1 MGIGSATWVL
11 LALMTQGQGH
21 LAEPDPVDPLAPAP
35 PPAKP
40 GMPELRGDCPEAE
53 TFQGTEVE
61 RAGWCAAQ
69 AGELKSMRTLAN
81 QALNADE
88 RSFRAHFLMGY
99 VQHLGEGNLPKA
111 LFHLQQAE
119 TLFIERYGERP
130 SLTDSPWRV
139 YHRILHQLI
148 HLLGEM
154 DAHEDKIHY
163 VDEIRRRLDLDY
175 APFKSWPLLKLG
187 RFDEARQ
194 IATEAIESDDAWN
207 QAVGLT
213 ALCAVESELRNRQAA
228 YDACQKAAERVQGSA
243 MDGSIELSNAGAASE
258 EMFKFDEAERLYQE
272 AARRPAEGSVN
283 PFGRLVRLYLR
294 QGRFSEAMSAWRE
307 MKTYRSQRPGSYLD
321 QQDQA
326 EADLIGASLLLVA
339 GRSDEAQ
346 KRTGVTVKR
355 PDRQGTSSANA
366 EQNEA
371 GAAVMDRAA
380 KLDAAR
386 QLEERA
392 AVSTWKDALP
402 LWIESLGLR
411 FEAWRSGRKAAE
423 VLANPERLVTSLRPE
438 CPGSIEL
445 PSWLDGDL
453 IALTGPGVA
462 LAAIQEAR
470 AEETLPEALKE
481 PIFWALEAEAH
492 LLAGDEDLAQQLAKQ
507 ALDGLGKGDGLM
519 RARAAALLAESA
531 RQNGDVDAA
540 LAAYRLVLAL
550 DPGVLRRLGFRLP
563 VQLEA
568 AGTGPVTRAVELLGS
583 SPLFELE
590 PWGFGLRVGEAEAE
604 LLLPDGSVVNTIRVP
619 ANAGQK
625 DDDEGAA
632 RRIAKAVQRELLVPN
647 IDITQSDIRSLDGSL
662 GTGKATEELKSIL
675 EEVGK

>member
-1 MGIGSATWVL
+1 MAGPAAIL
-11 LALMTQGQGH
+11 LLTLVAQGPEQ
-21 LAEPDPVDPLAPAP
+21 LVEPEGVHPPTAP
-35 PPAKP
+35 PHPAVP
-40 GMPELRGDCPEAE
+40 GMPELNGDCPEAE
-53 TFQGTEVE
+53 LFQGTAVE
-61 RAGWCAAQ
+61 RAAWCAAQ
-69 AGELKSMRTLAN
+69 RGEWKSMRTLAN
-81 QALNADE
+81 QALLADE

-111 LFHLQQAE
+111 LFHLQRAE
-119 TLFIERYGERP
+119 ALFIEAYGERP
-130 SLTDSPWRV
+130 SLTNSPYRV

-154 DAHEDKIHY
+154 DAHEEKIRY

-194 IATEAIESDDAWN
+194 IAQDAIASEDAWN

-228 YDACQKAAERVQGSA
+228 YDACLKAAERVQGSV

-283 PFGRLVRLYLR
+283 PYGRLVRLYLR
-294 QGRFSEAMSAWRE
+294 QGRFSEAVSAWRE
-307 MKTYRSQRPGSYLD
+307 MKAYRANRPGSYLD

-339 GRSDEAQ
+339 GKSEEAQ
-346 KRTGVTVKR
+346 KRTDGTVRR
-355 PDRQGTSSANA
+355 PDRQGTSSANS

-386 QLEERA
+386 QIEERA
-392 AVSTWKDALP
+392 AVSPLKDAAP
-402 LWIESLGLR
+402 LYLEAWWLR
-411 FEAWRSGRKAAE
+411 FDAWRSGRRAAE
-423 VLANPERLVTSLRPE
+423 VLANEERLVTSLRPE

-453 IALTGPGVA
+453 VALAGPGVA
-462 LAAIQEAR
+462 LSALKKAQ
-470 AEETLPEALKE
+470 AEETLPEALAG
-481 PIFWALEAEAH
+481 PIFWSLEAEAH
-492 LLAGDEDLAQQLAKQ
+492 LLAGDEEPAQAAAKR
-507 ALDGLGKGDGLM
+507 ALEGLGKGDGLM
-519 RARAAALLAESA
+519 RARAAAILAEAA
-531 RQNGDVDAA
+531 RRRGDVDAA
-540 LAAYRLVLAL
+540 MAAYRLVLAL
-550 DPGVLRRLGFRLP
+550 DPGVIRRLGFVLP

-568 AGTGPVTRAVELLGS
+568 AGPGPAARAVELLES
-583 SPLFELE
+583 SPLFAQES
-590 PWGFGLRVGEAEAE
+590 WGFGLRVSEADAE
-604 LLLPDGSVVNTIRVP
+604 LLLPDGSVINSIRVP

-647 IDITQSDIRSLDGSL
+647 IDITQADIRSLDGSL
-662 GTGKATEELKSIL
+662 GSGKANEEVKSIL
-675 EEVGK
+675 DEVEK